1 MKFASFLFES
11 FFPSNPRLGTP
22 SNSLQANQPLLV
34 QNTLREIGRYKDSL
48 PNSEKSQDLGYEGT
62 PRTSV
67 NQKFEN
73 NINNTTSTQ
82 NNNLKTHNSVRFQES
97 KDDEGIE
104 EYQIQNYF
112 FNENFNKE
120 PMGDIYEPTKN
131 IQEQVLRKMGA
142 KVLDVGG
149 SEDQKRMW
157 PFCFAGLSVVL
168 FVVSM
173 DEFAFELDYQ
183 EDTLILFS
191 RLINNRYA
199 GSC

>member
-1 MKFASFLFES
+1 MFYLNR

-34 QNTLREIGRYKDSL
+34 REIGRYKDSL

-62 PRTSV
+62 PRTSL

-73 NINNTTSTQ
+73 STTSTQ
-82 NNNLKTHNSVRFQES
+82 NNNNLKPHNSVRFQES